1 MVASIMSTREFKY
14 KQVIA
19 VRSDLGMS
27 KGKTAVQVAHGAI
40 SAAERA
46 RITKESVWRAWLRE
60 GQKKVVVKVSTEDDL
75 IALNRQAAMD
85 NFPHALIKD
94 AGMTELP
101 PGTAT
106 VVGIGPAK
114 SDEIDRITGS
124 LKLL

>member
-1 MVASIMSTREFKY
+1 MGTREFEY
-14 KQVIA
+14 KQVIV
-19 VRSDLGMS
+19 VRTDLGMS

-46 RITKESVWRAWLRE
+46 RITQESVWQSWLRE
-60 GQKKVVVKVSTEDDL
+60 GQKKVVVKVSTETEL
-75 IALNRQAAMD
+75 IDLNRQAAMD

-114 SDEIDRITGS
+114 SDDLDRITKH

>member
-1 MVASIMSTREFKY
+1 MSTREFKY

-19 VRSDLGMS
+19 VRTDLGMS

-46 RITKESVWRAWLRE
+46 RLTQESIWRAWMKE
-60 GQKKVVVKVSTEDDL
+60 GQKKVVVKVSTEDAL
-75 IALNRQAAMD
+75 ITLNRQAAMS

-94 AGMTELP
+94 AGMTELS

-114 SDEIDRITGS
+114 SNELDRITGE

>member
-1 MVASIMSTREFKY
+1 MSPREFKY

-19 VRSDLGMS
+19 VRTDLRMS

-46 RITKESVWRAWLRE
+46 RKIKEPVWRAWLNE
-60 GQKKVVVKVSTEDDL
+60 GQKKVVVKVSTESAL
-75 IALNRQAAMD
+75 ITLNRQAAME
-85 NFPHALIKD
+85 NLPHTLIKD

-114 SDEIDRITGS
+114 SEEIDKITGE

>member
-1 MVASIMSTREFKY
+1 MSNKEFKY

-19 VRSDLGMS
+19 VRTDLGMS

-46 RITKESVWRAWLRE
+46 RVVQESVWRAWLRE
-60 GQKKVVVKVSTEDDL
+60 GQKKVVVKVSTESAL
-75 IALNRQAAMD
+75 INLNRQAAME
-85 NFPHALIKD
+85 NLPHALIKD

-114 SDEIDRITGS
+114 SDEIDRITGE

>member
-1 MVASIMSTREFKY
+1 VASILSSKEFKY

-19 VRSDLGMS
+19 VRTDLGMS
-27 KGKTAVQVAHGAI
+27 KGKIAVQVAHGAI

-46 RITKESVWRAWLRE
+46 RVAHETVWRAWLRE
-60 GQKKVVVKVSTEDDL
+60 GQKKVVVKVSSED
-75 IALNRQAAMD
+75 ALHTLSRQAAMED
-85 NFPHALIKD
+85 LPHALIKD

-114 SDEIDRITGS
+114 SDEIDRITLE